1 MRFIYAVAIG
11 QNRAVEILQP
21 RVAHNDE
28 HIAAKHMAFDR
39 AVRCGHFD
47 LLSSASYAQS
57 WASKLAFKNAGGPD
71 VEQGTKHDEPIQASV
86 AYGHLNIFK
95 WLLHRLDT
103 SPEIETLDAY
113 TVSTWLGHAA
123 YGGHREMAEYLLHRF
138 GSKIVRKRF
147 HGIWFFG
154 LVTACPGC
162 KALADAAAATGVQ
175 PDYVARV
182 KFLVRAISDHRVPA
196 STLAA
201 FIADMPADQRTPLRS
216 LLPPQSFAAMA
227 VLRDAGLLDALSYST
242 SDLTEAVRTGDVDLV
257 RLALD
262 VMAPRLQVID
272 LQDALTSAAIIN
284 HAEMTELCL
293 LFTSPSPRD

>member
-1 MRFIYAVAIG
+1 V
-11 QNRAVEILQP
+11 V
-21 RVAHNDE
+21 HNDE

-138 GSKIVRKRF
+138 GS
-147 HGIWFFG
+147 
-154 LVTACPGC
+154 
-162 KALADAAAATGVQ
+162 
-175 PDYVARV
+175 
-182 KFLVRAISDHRVPA
+182 
-196 STLAA
+196 
-201 FIADMPADQRTPLRS
+201 
-216 LLPPQSFAAMA
+216 
-227 VLRDAGLLDALSYST
+227 
-242 SDLTEAVRTGDVDLV
+242 
-257 RLALD
+257 
-262 VMAPRLQVID
+262 
-272 LQDALTSAAIIN
+272 
-284 HAEMTELCL
+284 
-293 LFTSPSPRD
+293 